1 MVESMLPREA
11 FLGMDSVFT
20 FEGAALEATSG
31 AVRVRFTKTTC
42 EESVATATLV
52 EKTATVRFESAEE
65 ELRVCVAYGEG
76 TFALVEPT
84 VKVYGVSAVTPAQV
98 TVGKTTELRLS
109 GVGIAEGDE
118 VRVVSAGSACD
129 STPMGVGFVT
139 DGAVALY
146 VMSGAADVVDV
157 CYSFNQFDLGMT
169 KQPVTLAVVESAEP
183 EVVEM
188 EGARL
193 VSFVGVEK
201 KLRFAELE
209 IDDKV
214 SWTDAADCSE
224 MVMEPV
230 RVNEN
235 KEVTVEFS
243 AGADE
248 LLLCV
253 CTNGVDFVLQSNV
266 TMAVVSVSGID
277 VADMVLGLEES
288 VAVNGTGLAYA
299 VDMYFVRV
307 GERRLSDVSDVSDAV
322 ACSSAVR
329 VSTIASVVDG
339 KAVVKMTE
347 PADLAQLC
355 VSFEGYM
362 ARGFDAAVTM
372 VYMDAMAPV
381 VMPLGGEKVVEL
393 PLHNVVAPSAAF
405 LLNEEVAVRSAVM
418 LESSARTEDELSD
431 VFTMD
436 SMNLMTFDVEKS
448 KMSLTVTLP
457 AVYEVQRVAVVAPMN
472 HTSPRKLTV
481 LLKNAVGDMVAVAS
495 ASISELDEDFASY
508 ELAVESGF
516 ATSTVL
522 LELEGFEGEEQLTL
536 NYVTLVMREVALQ
549 QVVFV
554 GGSERRLE
562 EAESLC
568 AAENRY
574 VSSPMFLS
582 GDNSFTLVGLRAEE
596 SATLCY
602 KYGEK
607 SWLLMP
613 EYTLRLGAVSA
624 MAVQSEVVVANQ
636 PAEVSI
642 EGVGIASG
650 DEMRFVLS
658 SAASNED
665 CYAEAMVS
673 SSTATVS
680 NGMATVTFARSGA
693 SKLCYNFGGYGFVLT
708 SVEVQVKEFR
718 EMRNTVFVVASKPF
732 VVEMVGTGP
741 VEPRPRALR
750 ARRGLLADGVR
761 VPRVGEPDGVGHDPG
776 GRRVHGVLRLPGQG
790 VARVR
795 GRAARGVG
803 GGRGRGVPVR
813 GRDEHAALLGLRLLG
828 GGRAEADER
837 RGVQPRGVP
846 DDGGAGHGGGG
857 AVHHGRDGRAPV
869 LPLRGDGGVLQH
881 GPLPGHR
888 DAVGGVV
895 QPRGGV
901 RGDAGDVRDRGVFGL
916 GGGHD
921 LGRRGLPD
929 GGEGAGGLGA
939 DVRGGHEHG
948 VLLVQRRDRALVL
961 GEGGVGGGGD
971 DDADRC

>member
-1 MVESMLPREA
+1 
-11 FLGMDSVFT
+11 
-20 FEGAALEATSG
+20 
-31 AVRVRFTKTTC
+31 
-42 EESVATATLV
+42 
-52 EKTATVRFESAEE
+52 
-65 ELRVCVAYGEG
+65 
-76 TFALVEPT
+76 
-84 VKVYGVSAVTPAQV
+84 
-98 TVGKTTELRLS
+98 
-109 GVGIAEGDE
+109 
-118 VRVVSAGSACD
+118 
-129 STPMGVGFVT
+129 
-139 DGAVALY
+139 
-146 VMSGAADVVDV
+146 
-157 CYSFNQFDLGMT
+157 
-169 KQPVTLAVVESAEP
+169 
-183 EVVEM
+183 
-188 EGARL
+188 
-193 VSFVGVEK
+193 
-201 KLRFAELE
+201 
-209 IDDKV
+209 
-214 SWTDAADCSE
+214 
-224 MVMEPV
+224 
-230 RVNEN
+230 
-235 KEVTVEFS
+235 
-243 AGADE
+243 
-248 LLLCV
+248 
-253 CTNGVDFVLQSNV
+253 
-266 TMAVVSVSGID
+266 
-277 VADMVLGLEES
+277 
-288 VAVNGTGLAYA
+288 
-299 VDMYFVRV
+299 
-307 GERRLSDVSDVSDAV
+307 
-322 ACSSAVR
+322 
-329 VSTIASVVDG
+329 
-339 KAVVKMTE
+339 
-347 PADLAQLC
+347 
-355 VSFEGYM
+355 
-362 ARGFDAAVTM
+362 
-372 VYMDAMAPV
+372 
-381 VMPLGGEKVVEL
+381 
-393 PLHNVVAPSAAF
+393 
-405 LLNEEVAVRSAVM
+405 
-418 LESSARTEDELSD
+418 
-431 VFTMD
+431 
-436 SMNLMTFDVEKS
+436 
-448 KMSLTVTLP
+448 
-457 AVYEVQRVAVVAPMN
+457 MN

-732 VVEMVGTGP
+732 VVEMVGTGLSNRDRVRFVRDADCSQTEYEFHVSVSQMVSGMIP
-741 VEPRPRALR
+741 VGGEFTVCYGFLGKVWHAY
-750 ARRGLLADGVR
+750 AD
-761 VPRVGEPDGVGHDPG
+761 
-776 GRRVHGVLRLPGQG
+776 VLRVASVEG
-790 VARVR
+790 VD
-795 GRAARGVG
+795 AAFLYA
-803 GGRGRGVPVR
+803 
-813 GRDEHAALLGLRLLG
+813 DETNTLHFSGYG
-828 GGRAEADER
+828 FSEADVLKLTSDAACSHVVYQTTVAQ
-837 RGVQPRGVP
+837 GTAVV
-846 DDGGAGHGGGG
+846 G

-971 DDADRC
+971 DDADGAEGQRDGGARARRADQRRGHGDADVPGGRQAVLPAGERRGDGGAGVRRLLHAVVLLGGGVRAVARVRPRHEHGD